1 MLLVTNITSA
11 LGYYFMCFRS
21 VFSRSYVVI
30 LVTIGYFF
38 PLSII
43 AFSYFG
49 IIRYIIGISR
59 HFPTKSQY
67 FSFFKRTNK
76 ETVDIF
82 KRVNISN
89 YMQKNLQRQ
98 FFLLGDWFFKLVN
111 KLTVSLLTT
120 MLALELVWKLT
131 LEKLKYL
138 NFAF

>member
-1 MLLVTNITSA
+1 MEFYPSVNNFTLAPLVLLVTNITSA

-89 YMQKNLQRQ
+89 YMQKPCN
-98 FFLLGDWFFKLVN
+98 
-111 KLTVSLLTT
+111 
-120 MLALELVWKLT
+120 WKLMT
-131 LEKLKYL
+131 NHNLKQMRSDDKS
-138 NFAF
+138 